1 MYMNTQWELRAAL
14 VLIVILVII
23 SLSGCSVPV
32 IESAVLESD
41 TPAPAEAERDQQHTP
56 NFQGIA
62 DALGCVFAP
71 DSCGK

>member
-41 TPAPAEAERDQQHTP
+41 APAPAETERDYLHTP

-71 DSCGK
+71 DTCGK